1 MNDQP
6 SIKLNFPLAVVGLMM
21 QVVDSNGQLEES
33 ELKRTGLAAQELLD
47 IQPTEVGNL
56 ITKATSLLKIPVGL
70 RALTDELRK
79 EMNLEG
85 RIAFIKQLWNI
96 ANADGRAD
104 KFEESDIQ
112 EIALLLEVPYREL
125 VSAQVVSKLRYIE
138 SLFKDQG
145 GFLNMPLTT
154 AILFMEIARADGRI
168 DDREVAV
175 SIEHLMETFS
185 LDRSAAEAL
194 IERSFRVVGN
204 GPVLRAYTDFLAQNT
219 STDER
224 RKLISSLRKIAK
236 ADDSVDQYEILEI
249 QNISE
254 MLGLQGRL

>member
-1 MNDQP
+1 
-6 SIKLNFPLAVVGLMM
+6 M

-33 ELKRTGLAAQELLD
+33 ELQRTGLAAQELLD
-47 IQPTEVGNL
+47 LQPAEVGNL
-56 ITKATSLLKIPVGL
+56 ITKATSLQKIPIGL
-70 RALTDELRK
+70 RALTDELKK

-175 SIEHLMETFS
+175 SIDHLMETFS

-204 GPVLRAYTDFLAQNT
+204 GPGLRAYTDFLAQNT

-236 ADDSVDQYEILEI
+236 ADASVDQYEILEI

>member
-6 SIKLNFPLAVVGLMM
+6 SIKLNFPLAVVGLML
-21 QVVDSNGQLEES
+21 QVVDSNGLLEES
-33 ELKRTGLAAQELLD
+33 ELQRTELAAQELLD
-47 IQPTEVGNL
+47 MTQAEVGNL
-56 ITKATSLLKIPVGL
+56 IAEATSLLGIPVGL
-70 RALTDELRK
+70 RALTDELKK
-79 EMNLEG
+79 EMNLEA
-85 RIAFIKQLWNI
+85 RINFIKQLWHI
-96 ANADGRAD
+96 AHADGSAD

-112 EIALLLEVPYREL
+112 EIASLLEVPFREL

-145 GFLNMPLTT
+145 GFINMPLTT

-175 SIEHLMETFS
+175 SIEHLMATFS
-185 LDRSAAEAL
+185 LDQSAAEAL
-194 IERSFRVVGN
+194 IERSFKVVGN
-204 GPVLRAYTDFLAQNT
+204 GPGLRAYTDFLAQNT

-236 ADDSVDQYEILEI
+236 ADESVDQYEILEI

-254 MLGLQGRL
+254 MLGL

>member
-1 MNDQP
+1 MNDQS

-33 ELKRTGLAAQELLD
+33 ELQRMGLAAQELLD

-56 ITKATSLLKIPVGL
+56 ITKSTSLLKIQVGL
-70 RALTDELRK
+70 RALTDELKK
-79 EMNLEG
+79 EMNLG
-85 RIAFIKQLWNI
+85 SRIAFIKQLWNI

-204 GPVLRAYTDFLAQNT
+204 GPGLRAYTDFLAQNT

>member
-33 ELKRTGLAAQELLD
+33 ELQRTGLAAQELLE

-70 RALTDELRK
+70 RALTDELKK

-85 RIAFIKQLWNI
+85 RIAFIKQLWSI

-185 LDRSAAEAL
+185 LDRGAAEAL

-204 GPVLRAYTDFLAQNT
+204 GPGLRAYTDFLAQNT

-254 MLGLQGRL
+254 MLGL

>member
-6 SIKLNFPLAVVGLMM
+6 SIKLNFPLAVVGLML
-21 QVVDSNGQLEES
+21 QVVDSNGLLEEA
-33 ELKRTGLAAQELLD
+33 EIQRTELAAQELLD
-47 IQPTEVGNL
+47 MTQAEVGNL
-56 ITKATSLLKIPVGL
+56 IAEATSLLGIPVGL
-70 RALTDELRK
+70 RALTDELKK
-79 EMNLEG
+79 EMNLEA
-85 RIAFIKQLWNI
+85 RINFIKQLWHI
-96 ANADGRAD
+96 AHADGSAD

-112 EIALLLEVPYREL
+112 EIAILLEVPFREL

-138 SLFKDQG
+138 SLFRDQG
-145 GFLNMPLTT
+145 GFINMPLTT

-175 SIEHLMETFS
+175 SIEHLMATFS
-185 LDRSAAEAL
+185 LDQSAAEAL
-194 IERSFRVVGN
+194 IERSFKVVGN
-204 GPVLRAYTDFLAQNT
+204 GPGLRAYTDFLAQNT

-236 ADDSVDQYEILEI
+236 ADESVDQYEILEI

-254 MLGLQGRL
+254 MLGL